1 MKQISTVRSTKLA
14 TNKLSKP
21 GSEGPSDPGDVGEG
35 GRRVGPDLAVNNCT
49 TRSAFFDSN

>member
-14 TNKLSKP
+14 TNKQSKP
-21 GSEGPSDPGDVGEG
+21 GSKGPSDPGDVGEG

-49 TRSAFFDSN
+49 TRSAFFDSK